1 MDRKTII
8 TLLLICATISLGAAN
23 RPDGHRPKVGV
34 VLSGGGAKGAAHV
47 GVLRAIE
54 EAGIPIDYIAGTSMG
69 AVVGGLYS
77 MGYSTAQ
84 LDTLFRTQDW
94 SFLLSDKAA
103 PRRQSLEERQKSEL
117 FLITVPLKSPR
128 KRPEIGGIVRGQNLG
143 NMLARLTVGFHDSIS
158 FDSLRTPFACVATNL
173 ATGEEVVFHG
183 GSLPIAIRASM
194 AIPGV
199 FTPVQDKGVTLVD
212 GGLAN
217 NYPVDVVRA
226 MGADIVIGSTVQ
238 REFNDTVQFKNVPD
252 ILQQYISISCR
263 KKYEE
268 NLKDA
273 DLNIRTDAGSVSTMD
288 FSTAA
293 IDTMLRA
300 GYRTAKENWAKLQ
313 QISRAVEESG
323 NTDYYKYT
331 RKQQGRPIPQTIGVR
346 EARIEDIDPKVASS
360 ILKACKLNDSTAVS
374 FSQIEEALRLLHDK
388 FLYTDAYY
396 TLSNA
401 SEMYDLTF
409 RTGQR
414 GSSTIGLGARFDT
427 EEMAAVLLNADIVL
441 RTEIPTHIGMRAKLG
456 EQYYGRL
463 TYTAE
468 PALYRR
474 FLLSYELRHAD
485 TDVYHDGKREYNVE
499 YNRHLVNLSYSQ
511 QNIRN
516 FAAELGARFTVYD
529 YRGVLQKTAEE
540 EGKFK
545 SNAYFTA
552 FASLQ
557 YDSQDNA
564 YYPTAG
570 SKFQAEAA
578 FTTNDLRRY
587 TRPNAFYSVAAQWR
601 SVVTIGKRFALLPDI
616 SGRIVAGSNIPY
628 AFSNAIGS
636 LQRGKYIEQQM
647 PFPGVGNVEPVR
659 NALATVSMN
668 LRYMLRPRHFVTALL
683 STGLEGE
690 DIQRFFTGRYFYG
703 VGAKYGCNSKFG
715 PIEASF
721 SYSDVTNKLIFYL
734 SAGFD
739 F

>member
-1 MDRKTII
+1 MNLKI
-8 TLLLICATISLGAAN
+8 TTALLLLCASMTLGATN
-23 RPDGHRPKVGV
+23 PSDRHRLKVGV

-84 LDTLFRTQDW
+84 LDTLMRTQNW

-117 FLITVPLKSPR
+117 FLITVPLESPR

-158 FDSLRTPFACVATNL
+158 FDSLRTPFACVVTNL
-173 ATGEEVVFHG
+173 ANGEEVVFRS
-183 GSLPIAIRASM
+183 GSLPTAIRASM

-199 FTPVQDKGVTLVD
+199 FTPVREKGVTLVD

-238 REFNDTVQFKNVPD
+238 REFSDTAEFKNVPD

-268 NLKDA
+268 NLKNA
-273 DLNIRTDAGSVSTMD
+273 DLNIRTDAASVSTMD
-288 FSTAA
+288 FSTAT
-293 IDTMLRA
+293 IDTMLCA
-300 GYRTAKENWAKLQ
+300 GYRTAKEHWEKLL
-313 QISRAVEESG
+313 QISRTVEASG
-323 NTDYYKYT
+323 RRLAPDSLGK
-331 RKQQGRPIPQTIGVR
+331 KQGRPIPQTIEVR
-346 EARIEDIDPKVASS
+346 SARIENIDKQVAASV
-360 ILKACKLNDSTAVS
+360 LKACKLNDSTEIS

-401 SEMYDLTF
+401 EGKYNLTF
-409 RTGQR
+409 HTSQR
-414 GSSTIGLGARFDT
+414 GSSNIGLGARFDT
-427 EEMAAVLLNADIVL
+427 EEMASVLMNADIVL
-441 RTEIPTHIGMRAKLG
+441 RTEIPTHIGVRARLG

-468 PALYRR
+468 PALYHR
-474 FLLSYELRHAD
+474 FLMSYELRHAD

-499 YNRHLVNLSYSQ
+499 YNRHLINLSYSQ

-529 YRGVLQKTAEE
+529 YRGVLQKAN
-540 EGKFK
+540 EGNLKFK
-545 SNAYFTA
+545 SDAYFTA

-578 FTTNDLRRY
+578 FTTNDLRRFS
-587 TRPNAFYSVAAQWR
+587 RPNAFYSVGAQWQ
-601 SVVTIGKRFALLPDI
+601 SVVTTGSHFALLPGI
-616 SGRIVAGSNIPY
+616 SGRFVAGSNIPY

-636 LQRGKYIEQQM
+636 LQQGKYIEQQM
-647 PFPGVGNVEPVR
+647 PFPGISKVETMR
-659 NALATVSMN
+659 NALATASLN

-683 STGLEGE
+683 SAGLEGE
-690 DIQRFFTGRYFYG
+690 DIQRFFGGRYFYG
-703 VGAKYGCNSKFG
+703 AGAKYGYNSKFG

-721 SYSDVTNKLIFYL
+721 SYSNVTNKLIFYL